1 MNTSRWPSRSGPALP
16 LVTAEHLAAIRLAR
30 LPGVGPRRLRA
41 LLDHRAPIDA
51 VSLILDGSPG
61 SEPWSEWAPHLRADL
76 AKHSD
81 DALREQLGESGVILR
96 GEPTYPAA
104 LAADHEAPAV
114 LFYRGDLDALRTRRV
129 AVIGTRHCTERGRA
143 IAVDVG
149 RTLAG
154 GGVSVVSGLAL
165 GIDAAAHRGVM
176 AAREEGASG
185 RPVAIVASG
194 LDVVYPRANG
204 GLWKVV
210 AESGLI
216 ITESPPGTAPDRFR
230 FPLRNRLIAALG
242 ELVLVVE
249 SRIQG
254 GSMITVDEALKR
266 DVPVM
271 AVPGPVDLPVS
282 AGTNQLLRD
291 GAHVMAEVG
300 DVLVALGLHAAVPTI
315 RDRRPAPDDRDRDVL
330 AVFRDVGPLTFDMVV
345 DRMRARSTNLV
356 GATMTDCA
364 LSLGRLEAQGWIITE
379 GGWFELLPSPSD

>member
-1 MNTSRWPSRSGPALP
+1 M
-16 LVTAEHLAAIRLAR
+16 
-30 LPGVGPRRLRA
+30 
-41 LLDHRAPIDA
+41 LLDRRTPIEA
-51 VSLILDGSPG
+51 LTAILDGSPG
-61 SEPWSEWAPHLRADL
+61 SAPWSEWAEPLRADL
-76 AKHSD
+76 ARYSD
-81 DALREQLGESGVILR
+81 DALHEQLGGAGVIVR
-96 GEPTYPAA
+96 GEPEYPPA
-104 LAADHEAPAV
+104 LASDHEAPAV
-114 LFYRGDLDALRTRRV
+114 IFFRGDIDALRSRRV

-143 IAVDVG
+143 IAADVG
-149 RTLAG
+149 RTLASE
-154 GGVSVVSGLAL
+154 GVSVVSGLAL

-176 AAREEGASG
+176 AAIQEGAPG

-210 AESGLI
+210 AESGVI

-242 ELVLVVE
+242 ELVLVIE

-291 GAHVMAEVG
+291 GALVMAEIH
-300 DVLVALGLHAAVPTI
+300 DVLATLGLQTIVPII
-315 RDRRPAPDDRDRDVL
+315 RDRRPEPDGRDREVL
-330 AVFRDVGPLTFDMVV
+330 AIFHDAGPLTFDMI
-345 DRMRARSTNLV
+345 V
-356 GATMTDCA
+356 GRLTSNRVAPHGTTMTECA
-364 LSLGRLEAQGWIITE
+364 LSLGRLEAQGWIVAE
-379 GGWFELLPSPSD
+379 SGWFEMLPAPSV